1 MTVTTME
8 TNIDEVQEAEMA
20 ILSVNKDGKKNM
32 RPYQISNAE
41 VTILS
46 IYKWHKKWEKIL
58 WF

>member
-1 MTVTTME
+1 ME